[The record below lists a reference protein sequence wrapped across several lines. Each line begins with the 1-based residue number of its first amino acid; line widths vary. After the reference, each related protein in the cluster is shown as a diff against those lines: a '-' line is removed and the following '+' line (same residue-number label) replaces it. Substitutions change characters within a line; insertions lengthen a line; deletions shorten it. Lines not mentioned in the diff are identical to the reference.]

1 MAYARAPYRRKS
13 GKKYGVAKKAN
24 VGGLVKKTYKP
35 KPKAVRYRLTKP
47 MRSLV
52 DARIDKNMEIKT
64 IKASLW
70 APTDAGYTYYTL
82 RPAINSLN
90 VATIIPRLKQAT
102 TVGDIANASVATRLG
117 NVICPKYC
125 KLRLRIWVD
134 QNDTTYGT
142 GSGDRCTIQPYV
154 FVGTCKAAKGY
165 AKLTENTWGVLK
177 SFWRTFDPYSITNSP
192 TGGFGD
198 DTDFDGVRAHFTQG
212 CLNTSKFAPIKGG
225 VRTWE
230 LIRPLGY
237 AVGDITAGGAG
248 FTIPYCG
255 KTLEFNVPMPQ
266 KLVYSDDGEDY
277 PASYNPFV
285 AIGFT
290 YMNGAAPNE
299 QAPLRCESTV
309 QFDYTDA

>member
-1 MAYARAPYRRKS
+1 MAYARRNYRPKS
-13 GKKYGVAKKAN
+13 GKKYVAKKQN
-24 VGGLVKKTYKP
+24 IGGLVKKSYKP
-35 KPKAVRYRLTKP
+35 KPKVVRYRLTKP

-52 DARIDKNMEIKT
+52 DARVDKNMEIKT

-70 APTDAGYTYYTL
+70 APTDSGYIYYTL
-82 RPAINSLN
+82 RPAISSLN

-102 TVGDIANASVATRLG
+102 SVGNIANASDPVRLG

-125 KLRLRIWVD
+125 KLRLRLWVD
-134 QNDTTYGT
+134 QNDTTAGV

-165 AKLTENTWGVLK
+165 DKLTENTWGVLQ
-177 SFWRTFDPYSITNSP
+177 SFWRNSDPYSTTNVP
-192 TGGFGD
+192 TGNMGD
-198 DTDFDGVRAHFTQG
+198 DAKFDGVRAHFTQG
-212 CLNTSKFAPIKGG
+212 MLNTSKFAPIKGG
-225 VRTWE
+225 VRTFE

-237 AVGDITAGGAG
+237 TVGDLTGGAAG
-248 FTIPYCG
+248 YTIPYCG

-266 KLVYSDDGEDY
+266 KLVYSDDAQDY
-277 PASYNPFV
+277 PGNYNPFV